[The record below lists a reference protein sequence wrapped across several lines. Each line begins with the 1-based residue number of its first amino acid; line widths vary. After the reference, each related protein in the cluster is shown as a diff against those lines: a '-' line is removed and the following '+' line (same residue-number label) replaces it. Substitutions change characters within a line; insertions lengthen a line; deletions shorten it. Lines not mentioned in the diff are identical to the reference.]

1 LVINLLNGQL
11 HDASG
16 RTGYIAANYQ
26 FQFDNPPQT
35 GAIYTGG
42 FSSCSNGSLALGGSA
57 VFYECLSGSFY
68 NLYDR
73 QWAPQCEPILI
84 DILPCGSSGDPVGQ
98 QSDGQPTGTGIA
110 TITQISDGQPQAPT
124 ATVEPITQLSDG
136 QPQAPTATVKPITQL
151 SDGQPQAPTAT
162 VKPITQ
168 LSDGQPQAPAP
179 TSTVNSSFPSSQ
191 TATSTAVGSFATTGS
206 SAPAT
211 GATSPASA
219 TTSPAQATSGAG
231 NTLVGGS
238 SFAALIA
245 GLIAAV
251 FL

>member
-1 LVINLLNGQL
+1 MVINLLNGQL

-151 SDGQPQAPTAT
+151 SDGQPQAP
-162 VKPITQ
+162 
-168 LSDGQPQAPAP
+168 AP